1 MRKGTSVFIVTFGIA
16 LVIVVIVGAAVYFKS
31 SQNHSA
37 NTNPEEN
44 KSQPPVSTELKEPTT
59 KLQAVIYLNDQAVTG
74 QANELASELR
84 KIEGVQNVNVITK
97 EEALSI
103 YRERNKDYPL
113 LTEKVTADFFPISI
127 AVEVSQINSFD
138 QIIKTSKKMSYVKEV
153 ITPPTPLPSNK

>member
-1 MRKGTSVFIVTFGIA
+1 MRKGTSAFIVTFGIA

-31 SQNHSA
+31 RENNST

-44 KSQPPVSTELKEPTT
+44 KVQTPISIELKEPTT
-59 KLQAVIYLNDQAVTG
+59 KLQAVIYLNNQAVTG

-84 KIEGVQNVNVITK
+84 KIQGVQNVNVISK

-113 LTEKVTADFFPISI
+113 LVEKVTADFFPISI
-127 AVEVSQINSFD
+127 TVEVSQVKSFD
-138 QIIKTSKKMSYVKEV
+138 QVVKTSKKMSYVKEV
-153 ITPPTPLPSNK
+153 ITPPTPLPSSK